1 MFLLVA
7 PGLSC
12 GMQTLRCSRWDLG
25 PQPGTECPPALGAQS
40 LRCWTT
46 RGVASPVTLTP
57 PCSLRE
63 SEVHGVQRRRD
74 GSGLWL
80 RREESFYRKAGGTLS
95 PLSPRRQGDGEEG
108 LPQGEACEAI
118 SGGPRAT
125 SAVPSP
131 QKPGP
136 RRSPSL
142 LFLNQPSLSTLSQ
155 PIVLPPGSRP
165 NSSPTRGKSEQTEIS
180 VQRTALL
187 AAGTA
192 ETPREQGSRFSA
204 LISLPSSVRPWQ
216 SGSNNTAVP
225 A

>member
-25 PQPGTECPPALGAQS
+25 PQAGTECPPALGAQS

-57 PCSLRE
+57 PFSLRE

-80 RREESFYRKAGGTLS
+80 RREESFCRKAGGSLS

-108 LPQGEACEAI
+108 LPQGKHVRPFL
-118 SGGPRAT
+118 GDLGPLQ
-125 SAVPSP
+125 PSP
-131 QKPGP
+131 LP
-136 RRSPSL
+136 RNLDPD
-142 LFLNQPSLSTLSQ
+142 
-155 PIVLPPGSRP
+155 
-165 NSSPTRGKSEQTEIS
+165 
-180 VQRTALL
+180 
-187 AAGTA
+187 AA
-192 ETPREQGSRFSA
+192 PHFFF
-204 LISLPSSVRPWQ
+204 
-216 SGSNNTAVP
+216 
-225 A
+225 